1 MVKYDLVLKGGFVVD
16 PKNGLEDYMDIGV
29 SRGVVVEL
37 DSDIDPRYAAE
48 VLDVSD
54 RIVFPGVIDSHTH
67 IGRMGHRMM
76 AKVGVVTAIDM
87 SASMESIAMNMR
99 NYGAGLNV
107 GTVTNI
113 RNYHP
118 KAGETLG
125 TSEIRDAVSKAM
137 GEGSL
142 GIKITGGHNPFTPET
157 TAEIISECNEA
168 GCYIAFH
175 VGTTKTGSDLNG
187 FLEALDLAGGNGL
200 HIAHVNSYCRGLIE
214 DPVYEALKA
223 ISALK
228 GRKRIASESYLALI
242 NGTSGLCVGDV
253 PASHVTRNCL
263 RMRGYPESKA
273 GLEKAIRD
281 GYAHVR
287 VEAGGE
293 SVLVTGE
300 DGVKLWLEAGT
311 DIGISFPV
319 NDPEAQIVLATAK
332 DEGRFVV
339 DAISTDGGDI
349 PRNVQVEYG
358 MLLVRFGA
366 LSLRDLAVKLSLNPA
381 MMFGLEG
388 KGHLGVGADA
398 DITFIDPLTGTAC
411 MGISG
416 GRVIM
421 VDGVVVGSGGR
432 IITTEH
438 GLDNVKKYGFECKVA
453 DLSKA
458 KIYSGVIYGG

>member
-1 MVKYDLVLKGGFVVD
+1 MVKYDLILKGGFVVD
-16 PKNGLEDYMDIGV
+16 PKNGLEDYMDIAISNGKIA
-29 SRGVVVEL
+29 EL
-37 DSDIDPRYAAE
+37 SDDIDIRSGRE
-48 VLDVSD
+48 VIDVSD
-54 RIVFPGVIDSHTH
+54 RILFPGIIDSHTH
-67 IGRMGHRMM
+67 IGKFGHKMM
-76 AKVGVVTAIDM
+76 AKVGVITAVDM
-87 SASMESIAMNMR
+87 SASMDTLISNLKG
-99 NYGAGLNV
+99 YGAGLNV
-107 GTVTNI
+107 ATITNI
-113 RNYHP
+113 RNYYP
-118 KAGETLG
+118 KASETL
-125 TSEIRDAVSKAM
+125 SDFEIKEAVKKALC
-137 GEGSL
+137 EGAL

-157 TAEIISECNEA
+157 TAKIIDECNRV

-187 FLEALDLAGGNGL
+187 FLEALDLAGDNGL

-228 GRKRIASESYLALI
+228 GRRRIASESYLALI
-242 NGTSGLCVGDV
+242 NGTSGRCVNNV
-253 PASHVTRNCL
+253 PVSRVTRNCL
-263 RMRGYPESKA
+263 RMKGYSEDFE
-273 GLEKAIRD
+273 GLKKAIMD
-281 GYAHVR
+281 GYCYVR

-293 SVLVTGE
+293 SILVTGDE
-300 DGVKLWLEAGT
+300 GVKYWLEAET
-311 DIGISFPV
+311 DIGVSFPV
-319 NDPEAQIVLATAK
+319 NDPEAQIVLATAR
-332 DEGRFVV
+332 DGDRFIV

-381 MMFGLEG
+381 MMFGFKD

-398 DITFIDPLTGTAC
+398 DITVIDPFIGSAC

-416 GRVIM
+416 GRIIM

-432 IITTEH
+432 IITTEY
-438 GLDNVKKYGFECKVA
+438 GLENVKRSGVEYLIA

-458 KIYSGVIYGG
+458 KIYSGEIYGC